1 MKDVGG
7 YYYYHMEAREEE
19 VFLYSLF
26 FSYTTLRVHTTMAP
40 LSTNNKLFFS
50 MAFIPLFL
58 PSFEEGTVHTQLL
71 PPFHVELYYF

>member
-7 YYYYHMEAREEE
+7 YYYHMEAREE

-26 FSYTTLRVHTTMAP
+26 FSYTTLRVHTTIVP